1 MSNLDMTEAIRM
13 LAGDRGISVDSLLQV
28 LVEALATAYKKRP
41 GAAEEVIV
49 GINPENMAA
58 YRSAGAKG
66 FGIGSALFKPG
77 MSSDAVHQQ
86 ALRFRQAWTNL
97 K

>member
-1 MSNLDMTEAIRM
+1 
-13 LAGDRGISVDSLLQV
+13 
-28 LVEALATAYKKRP
+28 
-41 GAAEEVIV
+41 
-49 GINPENMAA
+49 MAA